1 MRTGLTKS
9 RTGPKTIYGG
19 CILLGDGVRG
29 GLNRQPPMMMKAH
42 WYERPLNA
50 DLKRPS
56 GGSMPVTTTRARTL
70 TVHCR
75 TLNPSFVRLRDHQTP
90 EFGLRSWTS
99 SGGGRI
105 TPLMLRMGRTSLV
118 SLLVGMKSPGWKD
131 VRQAPSRQCRPTWA
145 ISHQART
152 TYRRGKEQPVF
163 PLVIFSPVR
172 GERRDDHSPLTDG
185 EFLPS
190 GGSQT

>member
-1 MRTGLTKS
+1 
-9 RTGPKTIYGG
+9 
-19 CILLGDGVRG
+19 
-29 GLNRQPPMMMKAH
+29 
-42 WYERPLNA
+42 
-50 DLKRPS
+50 
-56 GGSMPVTTTRARTL
+56 MPVTTTRARTL

-105 TPLMLRMGRTSLV
+105 TPLMLRMGWTSLV

-131 VRQAPSRQCRPTWA
+131 VRQAPLRQCRPTWA

-152 TYRRGKEQPVF
+152 TVEEKSSLFFRSSY
-163 PLVIFSPVR
+163 
-172 GERRDDHSPLTDG
+172 
-185 EFLPS
+185 FLPS
-190 GGSQT
+190 AESEETTSPPSPMVTEVGLSLCVRKFLHSNTPTGVNSASSSSSSNQSPPHAATAADLGVLRYSKIVDPFRAASTQTDAK